1 MHRILRFIRTYW
13 NYLVFFLTPVVFLP
27 LPLLTPGKIAACG
40 YIILLMAVYWST
52 ESIPLG
58 ITSLIP
64 LVLIPMFEI
73 MTAKEVAQQYMKDA
87 NVLFIGGLMVALAIE
102 EWNLHKR
109 IALRV
114 VLLVGVKPAWLTLGL
129 MGVTAFL
136 SMWISNTAT
145 TAMMV
150 PIAHATV
157 EQLSMIEDKVGKET
171 REEIILTE
179 SFNEIRIE
187 NHPTDNDVKLTDPR
201 KAAGQKRN
209 LFKLVSLCI
218 CYSASI
224 GGTATLTGTGPN
236 LVMQGQFSQLVI
248 PQNGG
253 VVNFS
258 LWFAYAFPN
267 MLVML
272 FLCWIWL
279 QILFLGINFKTL
291 WGCGSVKTWQEIA
304 AYQVIREEYKKLGK
318 MSFAEILVLILFI
331 ILVLLWFT
339 RDPGFMPGWSVLFS
353 TANKK
358 YISDG
363 TTVIFIA
370 ILMFVLPSK
379 RPRWGNLDQS
389 SSMNNTQVGQQKP
402 RSSTLL
408 TWDIVQH
415 KLPWNVVLLLGG
427 GFALAKSCE
436 VSGMSEWVGNQLL
449 PLKNI
454 PHWAIVIILCLMMSI
469 ITECTSNIATAT
481 IFLPIMASM
490 AVSIQI
496 NPLYVMI
503 PTTISASFAFMLP
516 VATPP
521 NAIVFSYGHLKVL
534 DMVKTGMILNLVG
547 VICVT
552 LSINTWGH
560 ILFHLD
566 TFPAWANVTS
576 L

>member
-236 LVMQGQFSQLVI
+236 LVMQGQFSQLF

-436 VSGMSEWVGNQLL
+436 
-449 PLKNI
+449 
-454 PHWAIVIILCLMMSI
+454 
-469 ITECTSNIATAT
+469 
-481 IFLPIMASM
+481 